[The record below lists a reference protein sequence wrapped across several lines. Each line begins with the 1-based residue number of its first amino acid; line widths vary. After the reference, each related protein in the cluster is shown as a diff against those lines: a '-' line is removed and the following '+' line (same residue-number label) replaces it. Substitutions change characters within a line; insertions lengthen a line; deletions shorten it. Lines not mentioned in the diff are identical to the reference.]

1 MKSNLEENK
10 NLYFQ
15 QNNILITWTA
25 SPWQQQKWRST
36 STGFEIILFFIK
48 QLQTNL
54 TSLSD
59 ESLFLQKY
67 LDINYQTKFTYRS
80 NMADFI
86 NLKTRGKSI
95 FGACARE
102 KLLLQEFGGG
112 IYNDWNKNSHMTY
125 IRRT

>member
-1 MKSNLEENK
+1 VNRESVTTTKMAEHINRLRDYSV
-10 NLYFQ
+10 
-15 QNNILITWTA
+15 
-25 SPWQQQKWRST
+25 
-36 STGFEIILFFIK
+36 FIK

-112 IYNDWNKNSHMTY
+112 IYND
-125 IRRT
+125 